1 MYMIGVLENNDNREK
16 ENIIVYYSISVVLLI
31 QSNHINTDTKIGIK
45 EPIVH
50 NYKSVYIVEV
60 GLRVRSI
67 KFAICK
73 TWRILFLVE
82 WCW

>member
-1 MYMIGVLENNDNREK
+1 MYMIGVLEMIIEK
-16 ENIIVYYSISVVLLI
+16 KKISLFTTVVLLI

-60 GLRVRSI
+60 GVRGRGI

-73 TWRILFLVE
+73 TWRILFSVE
-82 WCW
+82 WC